1 MAQVSGRSIER
12 PFFFARVQSQPAK
25 SGRIVRAM
33 PGTVHSSIFL
43 RPAVALAGLLVVVGC
58 ASLAPPPPEPPPPVA
73 QRVQALLPTNFL
85 LLGEQHDAAD
95 HQRIERE
102 VVEALA
108 AKGELA
114 ALALE
119 MAEQGQSTRDLSPAA
134 TEAQVRAALR
144 WNDTGWPWQAYGPVV
159 MAAVRAGVPVLG
171 ANLPRARMKD
181 AMEDVSLDAQLSPVA
196 LKAQQEAVRSGHC
209 NALPESQIAPMT
221 RIQIARDR
229 AMAQTLIQAK
239 SPGKVVVLVS
249 GAGHSPRVVG
259 VPQHLPTDMEVRV
272 VRLVAGEAPSA
283 DKGPAVYDATWLTP
297 ALAPKDYCA
306 EFKATRP
313 PAGR

>member
-1 MAQVSGRSIER
+1 
-12 PFFFARVQSQPAK
+12 
-25 SGRIVRAM
+25 M
-33 PGTVHSSIFL
+33 PGTRPFL
-43 RPAVALAGLLVVVGC
+43 ILPRSALALAALLLAGC
-58 ASLAPPPPEPPPPVA
+58 ASLTPPPEPPAPVA

-85 LLGEQHDAAD
+85 LLGEQHDAPD

-119 MAEQGQSTRDLSPAA
+119 MAEQGQSTVGLPPGA
-134 TEAQVRAALR
+134 TEAQVRTALR
-144 WNDTGWPWQAYGPVV
+144 WNDAGWPWQAYGPVV

-181 AMEDVSLDAQLSPVA
+181 AMEDVSLDAQLSPEA

-209 NALPESQIAPMT
+209 DALPESQIGPMT
-221 RIQIARDR
+221 RVQIARDR

-272 VRLVAGEAPSA
+272 VRMVAGTEPPDAT
-283 DKGPAVYDATWLTP
+283 KGPAVYDALWSTP
-297 ALAPKDYCA
+297 ALPPRDYCA
-306 EFKATRP
+306 EFKAARP
-313 PAGR
+313 PAAAK